1 MKDIKTLLNE
11 SRKFSDSNIE
21 DILKEE
27 TISITWLVN
36 QINNIKD
43 SNYDWK
49 KAKIVFKDTSNNNY
63 YPITDFQAIQVG
75 KDNTMILNFTG
86 PIK

>member
-11 SRKFSDSNIE
+11 SRKFNNSNIE
-21 DILKEE
+21 NILKEE

-49 KAKIVFKDTSNNNY
+49 NAKIVFKDSDNNY
-63 YPITDFQAIQVG
+63 YPITDFQGIQVG